1 MAVSF
6 PSITP
11 TNRSFSA
18 PIYPVTVYRSQSG
31 VSVRRLWASQ
41 PSNARL
47 SLTFSNIADADAAD
61 ILTCYN
67 NALGSVDTLS
77 LPSTV
82 FNGAETALSRYL
94 SQTGTIL
101 NWRFADDTPPKVD
114 SVVPGR
120 SSVSLELIA
129 SLDYS

>member
-1 MAVSF
+1 MATSF

-31 VSVRRLWASQ
+31 ASRRRLWASQ

-47 SLTFSNIADADAAD
+47 SLTFNNISDANAAA
-61 ILTCYN
+61 ILTCYS
-67 NALGSVDTLS
+67 NARGSIDNLTL
-77 LPSTV
+77 PAAV
-82 FNGAETALSRYL
+82 FSGTETALATFL
-94 SQTGTIL
+94 SQSGTIL
-101 NWRFADDTPPKVD
+101 KWHFADDSPPKVD
-114 SVVPGR
+114 SVAPGR
-120 SSVSLELIA
+120 SSVSLELTA